1 MLIRPIT
8 PADLDALEKL
18 AQQAGHGMT
27 NLPADR
33 RVLAEKIE
41 RSVASFTRPVAQPG
55 EELYLFV
62 LEDPATGRI
71 VGTAGVIAAVGL
83 SRPFYS
89 FKLLKLPHTSRD
101 LGKYETIDV
110 LQMVSEYRGASEIGM
125 LYLAPDYRRDG
136 NGRFLSRS
144 RFLFMAEFA
153 QRFARIVMAE
163 MRGVSNEQGHAVF
176 WESLGR
182 HFFDMDFSKADFLSA
197 LGHYQFIADLMP
209 KHPIY
214 VRLLPEAAQQVIG
227 KPHPHT
233 RPALE
238 LLQREG
244 FRFEGC
250 IDVFDGGPAVHCPLA
265 QIVTVRSSRRA
276 VITAVQET
284 LENAPLYLL
293 ATTRL
298 EALRL
303 TRGPLR
309 AEGENAVLDRL
320 TAERL
325 GVQVGD
331 EVRYSLF

>member
-1 MLIRPIT
+1 MLIRPVT
-8 PADLDALEKL
+8 LADLDALEQL
-18 AQQAGHGMT
+18 ALQAGHGMT

-33 RVLAEKIE
+33 RVLGEKVE
-41 RSVASFTRPVAQPG
+41 RSVASFARPVAQPG

-62 LEDPATGRI
+62 LEDPAAGRI
-71 VGTAGVIAAVGL
+71 VGTAGIIAAVGL

-101 LGKYETIDV
+101 LGKYETMDV

-125 LYLAPDYRRDG
+125 LYLAPAYRRDS

-144 RFLFMAEFA
+144 RFLFLAEFP

-163 MRGVSNEQGHAVF
+163 MRGVSDEHGHSMF

-197 LGHYQFIADLMP
+197 QGHYQFIADLMP
-209 KHPIY
+209 KYPVY

-227 KPHPHT
+227 KTHPHT

-250 IDVFDGGPAVHCPLA
+250 VDVFDGGPSVHCPLE
-265 QIVTVRSSRRA
+265 QIFTVRASQRA
-276 VITAVQET
+276 VITAVQDV
-284 LENAPLYLL
+284 
-293 ATTRL
+293 L
-298 EALRL
+298 EAPSHMIVTTALAALRM
-303 TRGPLR
+303 TRGPVQVDL
-309 AEGENAVLDRL
+309 EGVVIDRV

-325 GVQVGD
+325 QVGAGD
-331 EVRYSLF
+331 EVRYALF